1 MLNKDKL
8 RDFVLSVLDDDHG
21 ISEQAWQSLQ
31 ELLQGC
37 GEFYLIGELAA
48 QVEACDG
55 RYYLKD
61 GARIVSHTICVLDDG
76 ETWSGEGFT
85 IEVSSKQYQRIC
97 DGENPHEVV
106 PLPGFPPPDKQ
117 EKE

>member
-1 MLNKDKL
+1 MF

-31 ELLQGC
+31 ELLQAS

-61 GARIVSHTICVLDDG
+61 GSRIASHTICVLDDG

-85 IEVSSKQYQRIC
+85 IEVSDKQYQRIC
-97 DGENPHEVV
+97 NGEKPRDVV
-106 PLPGFPPPDKQ
+106 PDYDKQ
-117 EKE
+117 E